1 MFPGHRLQYCVYYM
15 MLGCKVNYTMP
26 GCKVNYMMLGC
37 KVNYTMLGC
46 KVNYMMLGCTC
57 KVNYTMLGCKVNY
70 MMPGCKVN
78 YMMPGCKVNTEVQ
91 YCVYCM
97 MLRCKVN
104 TDVITSVW
112 RTSDRM
118 GSSKVLLPQKKKLC
132 ITHCNV
138 FSMYGSGCGTAVAH
152 CIASSTSPP
161 VLSSSV
167 RNWKQG
173 GSRLVILYNCFFSLC
188 SGPVV

>member
-26 GCKVNYMMLGC
+26 GCKVNYMMLG
-37 KVNYTMLGC
+37 
-46 KVNYMMLGCTC
+46 C

-118 GSSKVLLPQKKKLC
+118 GSSKVLLPQKKKIVHYPLQC
-132 ITHCNV
+132 VLDVWLWMWHCCCTLHSFLHLTPSPLQLSKELEAGRVKTGHTLQLLLFIV
-138 FSMYGSGCGTAVAH
+138 FWPSGLTE
-152 CIASSTSPP
+152 
-161 VLSSSV
+161 VL
-167 RNWKQG
+167 
-173 GSRLVILYNCFFSLC
+173 L
-188 SGPVV
+188 SG